1 MKPFGIL
8 HSSIE
13 LYIFMV
19 KKTMDYLVDINI
31 FRKNR
36 LNCK

>member
-1 MKPFGIL
+1 MNSFGIL
-8 HSSIE
+8 HNSIK

-19 KKTMDYLVDINI
+19 KKTIDYLVDINI

-36 LNCK
+36 LDCK